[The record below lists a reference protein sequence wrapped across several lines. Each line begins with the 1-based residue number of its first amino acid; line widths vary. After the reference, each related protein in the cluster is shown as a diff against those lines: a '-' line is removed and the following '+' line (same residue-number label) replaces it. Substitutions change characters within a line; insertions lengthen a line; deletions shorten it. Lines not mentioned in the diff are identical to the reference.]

1 MATFMAHH
9 DTTHGQDREKTG
21 QNGDDTMPG
30 LVAPLVDEAE
40 ALLAFLGQQRDALRY
55 AAHGLAVEQLVARPT
70 VSELSLAGLIKHA
83 ALMER
88 AWTTFLTTGDTAV
101 FAPGDEDEWSDGF
114 RLTEGETLDDV
125 LALADEQARTTETV
139 FGAAEDLAAPL
150 PPTTDVVPW
159 IPDRTVWTPRWVL
172 LHLIEE
178 TARHAGHADI
188 IRESIDGATCWTLM
202 AAAEGWP
209 AQDWV

>member
-1 MATFMAHH
+1 
-9 DTTHGQDREKTG
+9 
-21 QNGDDTMPG
+21 MPG
-30 LVAPLVDEAE
+30 LVAPLVDEGE
-40 ALLAFLGQQRDALRY
+40 TLLAFLGQQRDALRY
-55 AAHGLAVEQLVARPT
+55 AAHGLDREQVTARPS

-83 ALMER
+83 ALVER
-88 AWTTFLTTGDTAV
+88 AWTTFLLTGDTAV
-101 FAPGDEDEWSDGF
+101 FAPGKEDEDEWTDGF
-114 RLTEGETLDDV
+114 HLIEGETLDDV
-125 LALADEQARTTETV
+125 LALADDQARITHKV
-139 FGAAEDLAAPL
+139 IGDLEDLTAPL

-159 IPDRTVWTPRWVL
+159 IPGGIVWTPRWVL

-209 AQDWV
+209 ALDWV